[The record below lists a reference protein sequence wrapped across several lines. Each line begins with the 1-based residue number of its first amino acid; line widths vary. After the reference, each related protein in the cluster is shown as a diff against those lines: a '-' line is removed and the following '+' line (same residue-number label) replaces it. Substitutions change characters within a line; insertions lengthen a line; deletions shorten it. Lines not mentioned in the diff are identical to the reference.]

1 MAGGSSS
8 SSSSTTPLAAS
19 TTTSGRASLG
29 DVSNRASPAPASASA
44 ATTPGKPGAGPVR
57 LGRSVAS
64 YYFEGTSGTGTAG
77 GAGAGAGGGAAP
89 GSSARS
95 ARKLLR
101 ERKEEAEKNGGGGLR
116 EPPSVEE
123 GGAAAAAAVGSFGS
137 PASSSSDGEGGALDR
152 SVLSDTTELTASNF
166 VLAASSRQ
174 RLRESAQGLPRRA
187 EGGDLDGNGN
197 GKEQANSNADADVTP
212 DAHATAEDGLDWETA
227 AEEEDD
233 HDHDHDD
240 TGMDWEAKEEA
251 HLYTAELSAMVRAV
265 ARAQGAVTKAQT
277 SAERA
282 VGEASP
288 GPHRSAPP
296 TPSSGTARTPAS
308 SSSSSNAAA
317 AAPSSSSHVL
327 LPSPSDVADGR
338 RLSLGGRRVPGS
350 ASSSGT
356 AAEEARSARRLL
368 GSLRRTKERDGAAVA
383 AAASAASGSAASSP
397 ATFGGTTLR
406 PSLGG
411 GGGNNG
417 GDDLTDLLPPLTP
430 MGVRGGRRG
439 GSLASA
445 DEFAAME
452 AEAEREVQKEEV
464 EEVRKGDHDDPNAKA
479 DADAPTAPSPSEE
492 AGLQHLESPAR
503 NTRSR
508 SSKRKSLGREAPDV
522 APPTGGVP
530 GPEPGPEPEPAT
542 EADPKRR
549 RSTGS
554 PHPPPAP
561 YPDSPARNTR
571 GASKRK
577 SLGTGTA
584 GFPAASDDDGSVLSA
599 ATASPGDG
607 TVGGG
612 GGDDVTANTVML
624 KDILL
629 GLPVE
634 APAEEEGQEQRQQ
647 VATSRSRASKR
658 RKSVG
663 TAGSDGSGADDEE
676 DDDDLDVTGDAGAR
690 RMTADTDDLKD
701 LLGLRDDLAREDA
714 VGGGAAPSR
723 ASVPPSPSS
732 GTSVAASAASPDT
745 MELVANLHYD
755 GDQSG
760 TSTPGP
766 DGKENGEG
774 SDPPMVGSVPKG
786 ILNSGR
792 KKQRDSV
799 ASRSGRPSILRRSV
813 AFGSPEAAEYN
824 VGSPSVSLTPMPSK
838 QAKEMFS
845 VPQKLDSSMSSRDAS
860 ASEEDDTAD
869 LDDIAGVLGGGS
881 QTTELEEDVN
891 ALLQQ
896 ASADGAGDADTETPS
911 HDQSATAV
919 LEEDVQGLLAAAAA
933 EDSAGETPTLSP
945 GDSSFGSSLGGGEKT
960 IELEGDMNALLARNG
975 DGLTMMSIEASRIDQ
990 AGTPE
995 REETAQS
1002 PTDSIE
1008 MTDAKSLASANSH
1021 PSGGE
1026 HVPSEEDLPN
1036 DSDSFQSKKL
1046 TFDNKV
1052 NQNSD
1057 SLSQAHAGEDQTQ
1070 ELDVDLPALLEN
1082 AYAYSKNS
1090 PAGRSSR
1097 GSVSRFSSAFI
1108 PKTNRMSFGTFASAE
1123 ATQTIELEGNMD
1135 SLLGNFGEDSTDTEA
1150 ESTDADNAAT
1160 VEIEGDISALLA
1172 EVGGGK
1178 ASIEFDDAP
1187 PSSKKKRSQRR
1198 KSRFSL
1204 APRGRISLS
1213 TDGNRVVETTLGGG
1227 LGHVEEKSGTEHT
1240 TPVPVPEPEQEEIIN
1255 LTFADICTASEFL
1268 NDHPESIS
1276 PGFDIV
1282 MDACNIMTDC
1292 RGESV
1297 VNATNQF
1304 FDAVCANVEANV
1316 EAQDD
1321 LDGEAEVLNYIES
1334 MPNEMRLI
1342 QRAILSTSE
1351 TPHRIVEALKSLA
1364 SQAEEYAL
1372 ADWREWEVQVAEALK
1387 PSIEQVS
1394 QDTAQDEEAINSK
1407 VRLADDMH
1415 ESLALMADRKVRK
1428 ARRKSMRRRKTA
1440 VSKMEDE
1447 LRDLELQIEDAEEEL
1462 EENRKEKQRLACL
1475 SESLRAQASAES
1487 ELQLQKRLAEVSRG
1501 KISSVERLHI
1511 WSPRCLQ
1518 ESEISVCFKDFVKDP
1533 ALVVQFLNVQ
1543 EQPISCVAALEA
1555 MQENSVVLKSVG
1567 SYKYSPSVAAFV
1579 KARLQQLVAEVPKTT
1594 GGIAGLKLSIQT
1606 LEWQM
1611 GRLELLAKELQRLI
1625 SHHDGVLYRQGEAF
1639 GVRFD
1644 VGGKLRVK
1652 IIISSSLGHG
1662 PLDLVLA
1669 PIKGDVNTSKIRR
1682 QLIKNSKPG
1691 FGSMSRAL
1699 DIIAAAVR

>member
-1 MAGGSSS
+1 M
-8 SSSSTTPLAAS
+8 
-19 TTTSGRASLG
+19 
-29 DVSNRASPAPASASA
+29 
-44 ATTPGKPGAGPVR
+44 
-57 LGRSVAS
+57 
-64 YYFEGTSGTGTAG
+64 
-77 GAGAGAGGGAAP
+77 
-89 GSSARS
+89 
-95 ARKLLR
+95 
-101 ERKEEAEKNGGGGLR
+101 
-116 EPPSVEE
+116 
-123 GGAAAAAAVGSFGS
+123 
-137 PASSSSDGEGGALDR
+137 
-152 SVLSDTTELTASNF
+152 
-166 VLAASSRQ
+166 
-174 RLRESAQGLPRRA
+174 
-187 EGGDLDGNGN
+187 
-197 GKEQANSNADADVTP
+197 
-212 DAHATAEDGLDWETA
+212 
-227 AEEEDD
+227 
-233 HDHDHDD
+233 
-240 TGMDWEAKEEA
+240 
-251 HLYTAELSAMVRAV
+251 
-265 ARAQGAVTKAQT
+265 
-277 SAERA
+277 
-282 VGEASP
+282 
-288 GPHRSAPP
+288 
-296 TPSSGTARTPAS
+296 
-308 SSSSSNAAA
+308 
-317 AAPSSSSHVL
+317 
-327 LPSPSDVADGR
+327 
-338 RLSLGGRRVPGS
+338 
-350 ASSSGT
+350 
-356 AAEEARSARRLL
+356 
-368 GSLRRTKERDGAAVA
+368 
-383 AAASAASGSAASSP
+383 
-397 ATFGGTTLR
+397 
-406 PSLGG
+406 
-411 GGGNNG
+411 
-417 GDDLTDLLPPLTP
+417 
-430 MGVRGGRRG
+430 
-439 GSLASA
+439 
-445 DEFAAME
+445 
-452 AEAEREVQKEEV
+452 

>member
-1 MAGGSSS
+1 MAGGSG
-8 SSSSTTPLAAS
+8 STTPLA
-19 TTTSGRASLG
+19 LG
-29 DVSNRASPAPASASA
+29 DVSNRASPAPASA

-212 DAHATAEDGLDWETA
+212 DAYATAAADATAEDGLDWETA